1 MEKITKILSLVK
13 KTLSSRTVWTIGIIV
28 AMSIVQSI
36 EQFIPADTF
45 IMLTS
50 MLGSL
55 AVYFRVNTSVDFT
68 EK

>member
-1 MEKITKILSLVK
+1 MKTIE
-13 KTLSSRTVWTIGIIV
+13 KTLSSRTVWTIGIMV
-28 AMSIVQSI
+28 ALSIVQSI

-55 AVYFRVNTSVDFT
+55 AVYFRVNTNVDFT
-68 EK
+68 AK